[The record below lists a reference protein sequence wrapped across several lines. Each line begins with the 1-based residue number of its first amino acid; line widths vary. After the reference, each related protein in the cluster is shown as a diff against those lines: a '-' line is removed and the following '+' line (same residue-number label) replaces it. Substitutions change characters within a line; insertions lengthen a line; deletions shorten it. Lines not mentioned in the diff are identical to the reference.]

1 MPDKES
7 ALLAIPE
14 ICVDKIIALY
24 HVSLFAGHQGVVKMY
39 LTMKD
44 KFFIPNLMHYL
55 RSFIKGCHIC
65 QLARPDKPPM
75 RQLQPQIYL
84 NYRPLSKLSMD
95 LKVMPRSQKGH
106 KFILCI
112 IDEMTNYLI
121 TIPIHHSRS
130 EEVGEALIEHVIS
143 KFCAPNCI
151 IMDQDSAFMSML
163 MNYLFRKLNIK
174 IKTA

>member
-1 MPDKES
+1 M
-7 ALLAIPE
+7 
-14 ICVDKIIALY
+14 CGQNHCIIH
-24 HVSLFAGHQGVVKMY
+24 HVSLFAGHQGVVKTY
-39 LTMKD
+39 LTVKD

-65 QLARPDKPPM
+65 QLARPDKPSM
-75 RQLQPQIYL
+75 RQLQPRIYL

-121 TIPIHHSRS
+121 TIPIYHSRS

-151 IMDQDSAFMSML
+151 VMDQDCTFMSTL
-163 MNYLFRKLNIK
+163 MNY
-174 IKTA
+174 